1 MGRVDSLERA
11 IDSAVLEA
19 EEGSPSYF
27 LLVRIPVEISEAGV
41 LFIEGVD
48 PFGVVVILDPFD
60 AVWNGHRLWVS
71 YCELSIADGGHAV
84 GDPKVCVTIDDLISK
99 AMVEKMSS
107 LLPSPFLKK
116 PKYQCSIEWSII

>member
-19 EEGSPSYF
+19 EEGSSPYF

-60 AVWNGHRLWVS
+60 AVGNGHCL
-71 YCELSIADGGHAV
+71 
-84 GDPKVCVTIDDLISK
+84 
-99 AMVEKMSS
+99 
-107 LLPSPFLKK
+107 
-116 PKYQCSIEWSII
+116 